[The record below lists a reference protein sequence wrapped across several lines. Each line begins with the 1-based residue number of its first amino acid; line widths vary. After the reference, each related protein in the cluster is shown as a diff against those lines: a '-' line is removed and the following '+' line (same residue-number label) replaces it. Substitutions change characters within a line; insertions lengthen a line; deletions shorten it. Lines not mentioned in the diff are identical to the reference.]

1 MDRDV
6 LGGEDRDVFLGGGH
20 GRIKERGLVH
30 SKGGSGADFFGWGDR
45 AYLGGRGGHDIFRRH
60 RYLL

>member
-6 LGGEDRDVFLGGGH
+6 LGGGTWTFFWGGH

-30 SKGGSGADFFGWGDR
+30 SKGGSGADFLDGGTG
-45 AYLGGRGGHDIFRRH
+45 AYLGGGGGHDIFRRQCM
-60 RYLL
+60 YP